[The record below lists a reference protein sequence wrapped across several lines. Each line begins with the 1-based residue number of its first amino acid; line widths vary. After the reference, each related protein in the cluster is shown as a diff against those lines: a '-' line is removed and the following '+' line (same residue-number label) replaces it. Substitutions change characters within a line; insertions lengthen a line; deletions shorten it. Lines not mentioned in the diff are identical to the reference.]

1 MSLLSKGVLDGRL
14 SERGY
19 SSGLD
24 TRAQECFTLLYIVP

>member
-14 SERGY
+14 SECGY

-24 TRAQECFTLLYIVP
+24 MIAQECFTLLYIGR